1 VRTHPAAKGSSA
13 RRVSARAHA
22 GVFTVGGAGSI
33 EREELCQL
41 NCALPAAALTPTQ
54 STSRSAPAV
63 ACPSIPRPRCCCC
76 CSRCLCSHCRC
87 LCCLIYG
94 PFIGSKV
101 RAVGRSR
108 RRCCCWSGLL
118 LLLLLLLL
126 YGCRRR
132 AYYVS
137 MTYGPAA
144 RDTSAKPKH
153 ELARAAGAVTTA

>member
-1 VRTHPAAKGSSA
+1 MRTHPAAKGSSA

-22 GVFTVGGAGSI
+22 GVFTVGEAGSI

-76 CSRCLCSHCRC
+76 CCCCCWFCSRCLCSHCHC
-87 LCCLIYG
+87 LCCLIYRGLDRGVFG

-108 RRCCCWSGLL
+108 RRCCCWSGATAAASAAVAVWLPSARLL
-118 LLLLLLLL
+118 RLHDV
-126 YGCRRR
+126 RPR
-132 AYYVS
+132 
-137 MTYGPAA
+137 
-144 RDTSAKPKH
+144 SAGH
-153 ELARAAGAVTTA
+153 VG